1 MCQTRLPIRCL
12 IFPQCD
18 LHKRWFFW
26 FGNRSFAS
34 LCFWNGPHVDSSK
47 VYKSCL
53 NERRATASKTFK
65 EIFIIGFEQLQPSP
79 HKLFSICIT
88 QGLCVLRPK
97 FCLFPRPGQWRWRRG
112 GRLWKYWRWCWRG
125 GASDET
131 RGRRPVRCDPFH
143 QAVRQAQGCPS
154 LFTYWTPPRRFHIVA
169 TFLHEQLLFNNTII
183 IYWIPNIYQ
192 SPTHAWLL
200 K

>member
-1 MCQTRLPIRCL
+1 MICQTGLPISCL

-65 EIFIIGFEQLQPSP
+65 EIGIIGFEQLQPSP

-88 QGLCVLRPK
+88 QGLCMLRPK

-112 GRLWKYWRWCWRG
+112 GRLWKKLTMML
-125 GASDET
+125 T
-131 RGRRPVRCDPFH
+131 RGSVGRDKRSKACPVWPVPSGCAAGTRLPITIYILDP
-143 QAVRQAQGCPS
+143 
-154 LFTYWTPPRRFHIVA
+154 TTPFSHSCAWPHFYISNS
-169 TFLHEQLLFNNTII
+169 FLTTL
-183 IYWIPNIYQ
+183 
-192 SPTHAWLL
+192 S
-200 K
+200 